1 MAPSRASAVREGG
14 GEASVGVHAG
24 EGMEP
29 KLMEFGVPTPWGGC
43 GRQDRGQRYARAVS
57 GPRAVEEPK
66 HVWSLR
72 AREPGDLMAARLGD
86 GRAGRS
92 GKAEA
97 VRLRCTVMRSRTGR

>member
-1 MAPSRASAVREGG
+1 MTPSRASAAREGG

-24 EGMEP
+24 
-29 KLMEFGVPTPWGGC
+29 GGSNREIWRVRGADAVIRG
-43 GRQDRGQRYARAVS
+43 GRQHRWQRYARAVS
-57 GPRAVEEPK
+57 GPCAVEEPK
-66 HVWSLR
+66 HAWSLR

-97 VRLRCTVMRSRTGR
+97 VILRCTVMRSRTGR